1 MNIACVMGLP
11 FSEER
16 LPQIWGH
23 KNSTKPQFYSALG
36 LQWIRGEEGAASS
49 FKVNMIE
56 LISGSISQVTSKV
69 YTKLQEMKKIRSP
82 YAIPAMSNQRGQQA

>member
-11 FSEER
+11 FFEEQ
-16 LPQIWGH
+16 LPQMH
-23 KNSTKPQFYSALG
+23 KNSTKPQSYSALG

-49 FKVNMIE
+49 LKVSVIK

-69 YTKLQEMKKIRSP
+69 YTKLQEMKKTRSL
-82 YAIPAMSNQRGQQA
+82 YAIPAMSNQRGKQA